1 MWQDDSNIIK
11 IHKSQGRNGLARGI
25 IEDVEIA
32 GEGSKLGQDDRR
44 CGRSFRDD
52 GRLLFQ
58 VFCGWGRHVGT
69 ERGAVGHTIMRRSRK
84 RGIKRAGP

>member
-58 VFCGWGRHVGT
+58 VFCGWGMYLGT
-69 ERGAVGHTIMRRSRK
+69 EHGAVGHTIMRRSR
-84 RGIKRAGP
+84 RSGPKRASP

>member
-25 IEDVEIA
+25 IEDGENA

-44 CGRSFRDD
+44 CGRSFCDD
-52 GRLLFQ
+52 GRWRIQ
-58 VFCGWGRHVGT
+58 VFCGWGRYLGT
-69 ERGAVGHTIMRRSRK
+69 EHGAVGHTIMQRSRK
-84 RGIKRAGP
+84 WGIKRAGP